1 MNLVYFVLSCP
12 QDQFDNNGVCQTSCT
27 PLFISADQK
36 YCVPS
41 CSPSQFQIIDL
52 ETYCK
57 EKCANN
63 FLWSDSTTCTPT
75 CSQLSQF
82 IAPTGYYCV
91 DNCPPSS
98 KIYSNS
104 TDKYCLN
111 SCPLDA
117 PFSHKINDNF
127 VCAQSCDELLPGSIP
142 NAQND
147 CVCKSALKPILDLTR
162 TVCVSECRSSE
173 VIKNGQCECIRLK
186 SQLKALCYEQMSK
199 EIKIIIG
206 VMSACGV
213 LIVGLGIGGAVF
225 KKKKQHKVQA
235 KYIDEIVQQDI
246 IENAENRI
254 IWEEIHQNQAINV
267 HIPNQI
273 TLPHSNRKGL

>member
-75 CSQLSQF
+75 CSQLGQF
-82 IAPTGYYCV
+82 IAPTGFYCV

-111 SCPLDA
+111 SCPPDA
-117 PFSHKINDNF
+117 PFSHKINDNY
-127 VCAQSCDELLPGSIP
+127 VCASNCDEFFPGSIP

-147 CVCKSALKPILDLTR
+147 CVFSEESNTFLDQTEL
-162 TVCVSECRSSE
+162 SSE
-173 VIKNGQCECIRLK
+173 SEVKNRLITKFKLFIREFIEQSREDMIRFTK
-186 SQLKALCYEQMSK
+186 SVKKVVKVWL
-199 EIKIIIG
+199 
-206 VMSACGV
+206 V
-213 LIVGLGIGGAVF
+213 LIVPIIIRKIFVQIRDKKHSVRNSNNEHENGNDENEEELQIQEAFEQALEEMQPNEIMSSQKF
-225 KKKKQHKVQA
+225 K
-235 KYIDEIVQQDI
+235 
-246 IENAENRI
+246 
-254 IWEEIHQNQAINV
+254 
-267 HIPNQI
+267 
-273 TLPHSNRKGL
+273 RKG